1 MEKEIQIV
9 NKIIREAVIH
19 GADAGGSYDQ
29 NEENLI
35 DSIKAWL
42 NLKGLNDE
50 YDIDII
56 PVGDGWSVYQ
66 IIKQ

>member
-19 GADAGGSYDQ
+19 GADAGGSYNS

-35 DSIKAWL
+35 ESIKAWL
-42 NLKGLNDE
+42 NLKEMSDKYTIDE
-50 YDIDII
+50 LE
-56 PVGDGWSVYQ
+56 VGDGWYIYQ
-66 IIKQ
+66 IVSK